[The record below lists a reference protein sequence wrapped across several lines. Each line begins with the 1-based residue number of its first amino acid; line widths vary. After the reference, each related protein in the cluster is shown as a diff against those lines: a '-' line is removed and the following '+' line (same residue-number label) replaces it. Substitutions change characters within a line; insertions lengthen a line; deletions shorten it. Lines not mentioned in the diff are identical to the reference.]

1 VVDAWG
7 DAGGVGY
14 RISPLSEHRDV
25 VDSDPKATFSALA
38 RGLGELGLAYL
49 HAVETWDRTQLDPR
63 TGEVIPAIVEA
74 FKTGGGGVYVG
85 NGDYSPEQAEE
96 AIESGWA
103 DAIAFGR
110 PWIPN
115 PDYAERVRRGGPY
128 REPDQSTFYGGGAE
142 GYSDYEPLEASEEAR
157 A

>member
-1 VVDAWG
+1 M
-7 DAGGVGY
+7 
-14 RISPLSEHRDV
+14 
-25 VDSDPKATFSALA
+25 VDSDPKGTFSSLA
-38 RGLGELGLAYL
+38 KGLGELGLAFL

-63 TGEVIPAIVEA
+63 TDEVIPAIVES
-74 FKTGGGGVYVG
+74 FKNAGGGIYVG
-85 NGDYSPEQAEE
+85 NGDYSPEQATQ

-115 PDYAERVRRGGPY
+115 PDFAERVKLGGPY

-142 GYSDYEPLEASEEAR
+142 GYSDYAPLDSIETAKS
-157 A
+157 